1 MLRVFTLMLV
11 SCLTYAFP
19 AEAKDLARRPFL
31 GIAMKTVESDEISGG
46 PTVQI
51 DRVIENSSASVADLR
66 SGDMVVSMD
75 GRKIGSQEDVIAT
88 IKPKRAGDVLKISFL
103 RDGHP
108 VSKEVPLIG
117 LPLEK
122 SSDFETIYEAV
133 IVDGT
138 KRRTITTRPREATR
152 FPAVLFVGGIGC
164 YSMESP
170 LDDQEVYRQLLS
182 SLTRQGFVTMRVEK
196 SGMGDSEGPPCATV
210 DLDAETRGYIAGLN
224 ELKNKPYV
232 DPDRVFIVGHSIG
245 GIVGP
250 LVAAQVPVR
259 GIVAMETVGTTWFE
273 YELINRR
280 RQLRLAGT
288 APEVLGRQ
296 MQVKQWCMHRLL
308 IEREAR
314 EEIVQRRPECK
325 EELQI
330 PTADAYLQQIAAL
343 DLPGLWAN
351 LKIDALLIYGSADYL
366 TSTEEHLAI
375 AEVVNVERPASATFI
390 EISDLDHY
398 MTRVES
404 QRESFDRKHSDRPA
418 AYHDGLGTTIG
429 RWLKDRLG

>member
-1 MLRVFTLMLV
+1 MLRFFALMLV
-11 SCLTYAFP
+11 SCLTYVLP
-19 AEAKDLARRPFL
+19 AGAKELARRPFL
-31 GIAMKTVESDEISGG
+31 GIAMKTVESNEISGG
-46 PTVQI
+46 PAV
-51 DRVIENSSASVADLR
+51 RVDHVVENSSASAADLR
-66 SGDMVVSMD
+66 SGDIVVSMD
-75 GRKIGSQEDVIAT
+75 GKKINSQGDVIAT
-88 IKPKRAGDVLKISFL
+88 IKPKRAGDVLNISLL

-108 VSKEVPLIG
+108 ISKDVPLIG

-122 SSDFETIYEAV
+122 SGDFETIYEAV
-133 IVDGT
+133 LVDGA

-196 SGMGDSEGPPCATV
+196 SGMGDSEGPPCATI
-210 DLDAETRGYIAGLN
+210 DLDAETRGYIAGLS

-232 DPDRVFIVGHSIG
+232 DPDRVFVVGHSIG

-288 APEVLGRQ
+288 APEALGRQ
-296 MQVKQWCMHRLL
+296 MQIKQWCMHRLL

-314 EEIVQRRPECK
+314 EEIVQRRPQCEN
-325 EELQI
+325 EMQI
-330 PTADAYLQQIAAL
+330 PASDAYLQQIAAL
-343 DLPGLWAN
+343 DLPALWAN

-375 AEVVNVERPASATFI
+375 AEVVNAEKPNSATFI

-398 MTRVES
+398 MTRVKS
-404 QRESFDRKHSDRPA
+404 QRESFDRKRTDRPA
-418 AYHDGLGTTIG
+418 PFHDGLGTTIG

>member
-1 MLRVFTLMLV
+1 MLRFFALMLV
-11 SCLTYAFP
+11 SCLTYALP
-19 AEAKDLARRPFL
+19 AEAKELARRPFL
-31 GIAMKTVESDEISGG
+31 GIAMKTVESKETSGG
-46 PTVQI
+46 PAVRV
-51 DRVIENSSASVADLR
+51 DHVIENSSASDADLR
-66 SGDMVVSMD
+66 SGDMVVSVD
-75 GRKIGSQEDVIAT
+75 GKEISSQEDVIAA
-88 IKPKRAGDVLKISFL
+88 IKPKREGDVLKISLL

-108 VSKEVPLIG
+108 ISKDVPLIG

-133 IVDGT
+133 VVDGT

-196 SGMGDSEGPPCATV
+196 SGMGDSEGPPCATI
-210 DLDAETRGYIAGLN
+210 DLDAEKRGYIGGLN
-224 ELKNKPYV
+224 ELKSKPYV

-250 LVAAQVPVR
+250 LVAAQAPVR
-259 GIVAMETVGTTWFE
+259 AIVAMETVGTTWFE

-280 RQLRLAGT
+280 RQLKLAGT
-288 APEVLGRQ
+288 APEALGRQ

-308 IEREAR
+308 IERDAR
-314 EEIVQRRPECK
+314 EDIVQLRPECK
-325 EELQI
+325 EEMQI
-330 PTADAYLQQIAAL
+330 PTADVYLQQIAAL
-343 DLPGLWAN
+343 DLPALWAK
-351 LKIDALLIYGSADYL
+351 LKIDTLLIYGSADYL
-366 TSTEEHLAI
+366 TSAEEHLAI
-375 AEVVNVERPASATFI
+375 AEVVNAERPNSATFI

-404 QRESFDRKHSDRPA
+404 QRESFDRRRSERPA

-429 RWLKDRLG
+429 RWLKDRPG